1 MNFIS
6 IKTGIFFVII
16 LALLLGIIL
25 REGAMRKKEDAAVA
39 LVEISAIRAGLSAYF
54 AERGGYPKIEKVL
67 IGGSDARSLCL
78 SRNAGEQEGFLGEG
92 ITCSGSV
99 VYNGVLALESSQ
111 FFYSSSGAEYGVQFS
126 IPSAFGAFTSSGVYC
141 ATEKGIFVGEC
152 E

>member
-1 MNFIS
+1 MKFIS
-6 IKTGIFFVII
+6 LKTSVFFIVI
-16 LALLLGIIL
+16 LALLLGIIF
-25 REGAMRKKEDAAVA
+25 REGEMRKKEDTALA

-67 IGGSDARSLCL
+67 IGGSGARSLCL
-78 SRNAGEQEGFLGEG
+78 SRNAGEQEGFLGQG
-92 ITCSGSV
+92 ITCTGSV

-126 IPSAFGAFTSSGVYC
+126 IPSAFGAFTSSGAYC